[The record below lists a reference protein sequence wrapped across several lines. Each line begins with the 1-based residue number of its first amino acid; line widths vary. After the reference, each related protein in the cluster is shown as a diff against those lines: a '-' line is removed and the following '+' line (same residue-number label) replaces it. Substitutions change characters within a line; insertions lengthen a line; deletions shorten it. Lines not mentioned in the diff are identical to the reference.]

1 MIKKTLYFE
10 NPVYLHLSNSQFVIK
25 LKSGEKETLRSIPVE
40 DIGMIILDHPQ
51 ISITHSLCQKLIANN
66 TAIVWCNAQHLPFG
80 ITLSMSDN
88 DTYSKKIHYQ
98 INASIPLK
106 KQLWKQTI
114 EAKINNQAL
123 VLKKL
128 GYNYIDLIHLSSK
141 VKSGDSENLEA
152 YAAARYW
159 EKLLEPYQTTRG
171 QYEDPPNNMFN
182 YAYAILRAI
191 IARSLV
197 GSGLNPVLGMHH
209 HNKYNPYCLADDIME
224 PFRPIIDLYIFQY
237 LKKRESIPEVLGREE
252 KAFIL
257 NLATIDIYI
266 EGKKSP
272 LMVACQRTTAS
283 LMKCYLGEVKNLAYP
298 ILK

>member
-10 NPVYLHLSNSQFVIK
+10 NPAYLHLSNSQFVIK
-25 LKSGEKETLRSIPVE
+25 HKSEEKEILRSIPVE

-51 ISITHSLCQKLIANN
+51 ISLTHSLCQKLIANN

-80 ITLSMSDN
+80 ITLSMADN
-88 DTYSKKIHYQ
+88 DTYSEKIHYQ

-128 GYNYIDLIHLSSK
+128 GHNYKDLIHLSSK

-159 EKLLEPYQTTRG
+159 DKLLEPYKTTRG

-182 YAYAILRAI
+182 YAYAILRAV

-197 GSGLNPVLGMHH
+197 GSGLNPVLGIHH

-224 PFRPIIDLYIFQY
+224 PYRPIIDLYIFQKFPEPLH
-237 LKKRESIPEVLGREE
+237 LKSDRFFP
-252 KAFIL
+252 
-257 NLATIDIYI
+257 
-266 EGKKSP
+266 
-272 LMVACQRTTAS
+272 
-283 LMKCYLGEVKNLAYP
+283 
-298 ILK
+298 